1 MTGKFFPNNIST
13 IGVVNKKI
21 NITIDIEDSNK
32 SKIEKKFEINLV
44 DTTGQ
49 ENFRAITFNYYR
61 GSDGIL
67 LMYDITDKT
76 SFDHVSMWV
85 NSINETIDNNQGT
98 KYSIILIGNKLDL
111 VSDDDPKKQRQVS
124 EDEAINACE
133 KYNMI
138 WGNEIS
144 TKDITKKDL
153 KSNLVNLCAS
163 VSQTCSVKFRLSMP
177 DDTDTSFLDENDI
190 LNIYRIAQE
199 SFTNII
205 KHSKAEEA
213 VILIRNASE
222 NEEKGLYIFISDDGC
237 GFDYDAEHY
246 GNSGFTRL
254 GASKHFGLMGM
265 EKRAQL
271 IGADFSVSSAVGE
284 GTQIRIFKKDK

>member
-1 MTGKFFPNNIST
+1 METIEYKFILIGNSNVGKTSIFKKLLTGKFVPNDIAT
-13 IGVVNKKI
+13 IGVVNKKL

-44 DTTGQ
+44 DTAGQ
-49 ENFRAITFNYYR
+49 ENFRAITYNYYR

-85 NSINETIDNNQGT
+85 NSINQTIDNNQGT

-153 KSNLVNLCAS
+153 DELFKGYVKEVYNTVGVKKVGKQKLQKGATYKKKS
-163 VSQTCSVKFRLSMP
+163 KF
-177 DDTDTSFLDENDI
+177 
-190 LNIYRIAQE
+190 
-199 SFTNII
+199 
-205 KHSKAEEA
+205 K
-213 VILIRNASE
+213 
-222 NEEKGLYIFISDDGC
+222 C
-237 GFDYDAEHY
+237 
-246 GNSGFTRL
+246 
-254 GASKHFGLMGM
+254 FG
-265 EKRAQL
+265 
-271 IGADFSVSSAVGE
+271 V
-284 GTQIRIFKKDK
+284 